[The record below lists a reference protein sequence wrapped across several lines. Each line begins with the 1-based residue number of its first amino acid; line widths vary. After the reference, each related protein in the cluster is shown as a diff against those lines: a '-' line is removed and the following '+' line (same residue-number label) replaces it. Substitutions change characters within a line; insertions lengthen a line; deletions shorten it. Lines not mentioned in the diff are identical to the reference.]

1 MPWYMCRGQR
11 TILGTW
17 LHFSTFMCFLGIR
30 FRSPGLYNKSFYAM
44 GQLVCSPQWCL
55 GLEQSYNKRGSCPV
69 ANNQLFGGCPTGL
82 CHTPLCPRPLTILRD
97 SEEYL
102 IHHFSPDSTDPV
114 RSTQRSLP
122 LTPCLWKEF
131 REKRQEALGT
141 SSTWDNANPQ

>member
-69 ANNQLFGGCPTGL
+69 ANNQLFGGCPTCL
-82 CHTPLCPRPLTILRD
+82 CHTPLCPRPLSILRD

-102 IHHFSPDSTDPV
+102 VHHFSPDSTDPV

-122 LTPCLWKEF
+122 LTSCLWKEF